1 MTDPDPDLLDALAAE
16 FMERQ
21 RRGDSPSIEEYATQ
35 HPDLADEIRELFPAI
50 GAMEQ
55 LKARGE
61 QTTGGRASLGPVK
74 LERLGDYHILREI
87 GRGGMGIVY
96 EAEQESLHRRV
107 AIKVLPR
114 QSLLEPTYLRRF
126 ERESRVA
133 ANLHH
138 TNIVP
143 VFGVGE
149 QDGYHYYVMQFI
161 PGVGLD
167 VLVTQLAE
175 ARRQGQHADVSDL
188 GGIAASLLSDDAVGS
203 GSHVTALAQTDPPPR
218 RLPSGGGRSATTIV
232 AEVCDDDESPSRDEA
247 PPPDA
252 DEPTPPTHHPG
263 RNWRALADIVFQ
275 AADAL
280 HYAHT
285 QGALHRDI
293 KPANL
298 LVDTHGVVWITDFG
312 LAKAL
317 HADDVTGSGAITGTL
332 RYMAPE
338 QLRGHAGV
346 RSDVYSLGL
355 TLYELIALRPAYE
368 AATPTDLMEQISRGG
383 APRPRSADPNVPRDL
398 ETVVLKATAGDPHR
412 RYRTAAEFAD
422 DLRRF
427 IEDRPILAR
436 RIGPL
441 ERLWRWSRRNP
452 AVASLGAATLALS
465 ILVAA
470 VASTGYIRTKRAL
483 AGQAAQR
490 KRAEATSAVAQE
502 ALDRIFERLGPVRTV
517 RTSELTVEGA
527 GGTTIELPTPP
538 TLSKDTAALL
548 GDMLSFYNRLA
559 AQPGEDAAVREKAAQ
574 ANRRLGDIRQRLGQY
589 EAALEAYARAIAICD
604 QLPEDAGHQAQV
616 ARLHNELGHVYRM
629 TQQSAKARDSHQA
642 ALTALEGIKGDA
654 ASAAG
659 VRYELA
665 RAYFFLANRQRPAPG
680 AGPHPAHHR
689 PPRPGREGQKGSR
702 PPGPPGMPPPEPQD
716 RRQDG
721 APGGLLPREARAALD
736 TAISLLHELREQYPG
751 NPNYRHL
758 LARCYREQSQHPNT
772 EGHEAA
778 STSLEKAIASLEEL
792 VRDFPSVPDYRYDL
806 SETLAAI
813 DPVRRPTA
821 FLTDWDIE
829 GRLRRALDVSQGLV
843 ADFPNIPHYLGSQ
856 AHIQHKLGLVLERL
870 DRIGDAVET
879 HQRAIDVQQELVDRL
894 PTAYYHQVW
903 LGQFRHSLARLLMRR
918 DELEEARSRLD
929 QSIAELTA
937 LLEKQPDMWYIH
949 GLLAQDY
956 RLSADILRREGDT
969 DRSRSAAQRA
979 EEYRKKL
986 AAESQQRAEPGVDV
1000 RRN

>member
-1 MTDPDPDLLDALAAE
+1 MPELDADYDPLDALAAE

-21 RRGDSPSIEEYATQ
+21 RRGECPDTEEYAAR
-35 HPDLADEIRELFPAI
+35 HPELADEIRELFPAI
-50 GAMEQ
+50 GAMER
-55 LKARGE
+55 LKAREE
-61 QTTGGRASLGPVK
+61 QTSGGRASLGPVQ

-114 QSLLEPTYLRRF
+114 QSLLDPTYLKRF
-126 ERESRVA
+126 EREARVA

-167 VLVTQLAE
+167 VLVAQLAE
-175 ARRQGQHADVSDL
+175 ARRQGKTPDVSNL
-188 GGIAASLLSDDAVGS
+188 GGLAASLLGVGVPETDSHATGLAQAGTPAEWEPPDTDQTATAVAAKVSDEGDAV
-203 GSHVTALAQTDPPPR
+203 
-218 RLPSGGGRSATTIV
+218 LPHGEGQLPASEKSRPSTHR
-232 AEVCDDDESPSRDEA
+232 PSRD
-247 PPPDA
+247 
-252 DEPTPPTHHPG
+252 
-263 RNWRALADIVFQ
+263 WRALAGIVFQ

-285 QGALHRDI
+285 QSALHRDI

-298 LVDTHGVVWITDFG
+298 LMDTHGVVWITDFG

-317 HADDVTGSGAITGTL
+317 HTDDASGSGAITGTL

-368 AATPTDLMEQISRGG
+368 AITPTDLMAQISRGG
-383 APRPRSADPNVPRDL
+383 APRPRSVDPQVPRDL
-398 ETVVLKATAGDPHR
+398 ETIVLKATAGDPHR
-412 RYRTAAEFAD
+412 RYRTAGEFAA

-436 RIGPL
+436 RIGPA

-470 VASTGYIRTKRAL
+470 VASTGYVRTKRAL
-483 AGQAAQR
+483 AGQAEQR
-490 KRAEATSAVAQE
+490 KRAEVTSAVAQA
-502 ALDRIFERLGPVRTV
+502 ALDRIFDRLGPIQTV
-517 RTSELTVEGA
+517 QPSELTVEGA
-527 GGTTIELPTPP
+527 GGATIELPTSP
-538 TLSKDTAALL
+538 TLSRETAALL

-589 EAALEAYARAIAICD
+589 DAAREAYSRAIDIYG
-604 QLPEDAGHQAQV
+604 QLPRDAAHQAQI
-616 ARLHNELGHVYRM
+616 ARLHNELGSAYRM
-629 TQQSAKARDSHQA
+629 TQQSAKALQSHQA
-642 ALTALEGIKGDA
+642 ALAALDLIKGDA
-654 ASAAG
+654 PSPAG

-665 RAYFFLANRQRPAPG
+665 RTHFFLANRERPAPG
-680 AGPHPAHHR
+680 TGHHPRRHGP
-689 PPRPGREGQKGSR
+689 PPRMREAKGRPEEGVSQGL
-702 PPGPPGMPPPEPQD
+702 PPH
-716 RRQDG
+716 
-721 APGGLLPREARAALD
+721 EARAALD
-736 TAISLLHELREQYPG
+736 KAIALLDDLRKEYPS

-758 LARCYREQSQHPNT
+758 LARCYREQSQQLGP

-778 STSLEKAIASLEEL
+778 SEALEKAVVGLDEL
-792 VRDFPSVPDYRYDL
+792 VRDFPDVPDYRYDL
-806 SETLAAI
+806 SETLAAV

-843 ADFPNIPHYLGSQ
+843 SDFPNIPHYLGSQ

-903 LGQFRHSLARLLMRR
+903 LGQFRYSLARLLMRR
-918 DELEEARSRLD
+918 GDLEEARSRVD
-929 QSIAELTA
+929 QSIGELTS
-937 LLEKQPDMWYIH
+937 LLEKQPDLWYIH
-949 GLLAQDY
+949 GLLAQGY
-956 RLSADILRREGDT
+956 RLLADILRREGDVAL
-969 DRSRSAAQRA
+969 SIEAAQRA
-979 EEYRKKL
+979 EEHREKL
-986 AAESQQRAEPGVDV
+986 EAGALHGPPRRDDV
-1000 RRN
+1000 RRH